1 MGNAFFGRDAELLR
15 LKDYFHPMT
24 PRSTTH
30 RNVFVIHGLGGMGKT
45 QLAVNYA
52 RSYHS
57 RYSALFWLDGS
68 TEDQLKQS
76 FIDMAYRLPQDQVT
90 ADTTEALRQSTINVD
105 VVVNG
110 VLQWLSLPSNQHWLL
125 IFDNVDR
132 DHLHKDRDPQA
143 YDVKKYFPSAD
154 HGSILITSRLASL
167 ERCGDGQK
175 LDKVD
180 DEQAKAILEN
190 NAGKSVNG
198 ESRCGTAGKQAQLTV
213 AEYIV
218 KTRT

>member
-1 MGNAFFGRDAELLR
+1 MNRFFGRDAELLR
-15 LKDYFHPMT
+15 LKDHFHPTTPYST
-24 PRSTTH
+24 PRL
-30 RNVFVIHGLGGMGKT
+30 NVFVIHGLGGIGKT
-45 QLAVNYA
+45 QLAVEYA
-52 RSYHS
+52 RRHHS

-76 FIDMAYRLPQDQVT
+76 FIDMAHRLPQDQMT
-90 ADTTEALRQSTINVD
+90 ADAAEALRQSSIDVD
-105 VVVNG
+105 IVVNG
-110 VLQWLSLPSNQHWLL
+110 VLQWLSLPSNQHWFL
-125 IFDNVDR
+125 IIDNADR

-167 ERCGDGQK
+167 ERLGHGQK

-180 DEQAKAILEN
+180 AEQAKAILES
-190 NAGKSVNG
+190 NAGKSLNG
-198 ESRCGTAGKQAQLTV
+198 ELRCGIAGKQAQLTV
-213 AEYIV
+213 AGCIV